1 MIESQ
6 TKANTSEG
14 VANWR
19 IRWYKTQ
26 RRLAPYL
33 FISPF
38 FILYIIFGLFPTVF
52 SIYLSFH
59 SWNPVAGLGAM
70 EFLGESDKTNFISV
84 LIDPSF
90 WTSLVRNYT
99 FVLTDSLFWK
109 SIYNTFWLAITSG
122 VVQHALAIPLAFI
135 LVTSFKRLRHP
146 FTAAYFLPFITSTVA
161 VAIVFNTIFG
171 KQFGILNYGL
181 IYLSE
186 AAWSSWLFGGLSE
199 FLPINWLGLKEYIKP
214 SVAILV
220 VWKYFGFNVVLYSA
234 GLATI
239 PRDYYEAAAIDGAN
253 AFQRF
258 WQISIPLLKPI
269 IFFAVTLTI
278 IGNLQLFD
286 EPFVLVGETGGTSN
300 SAMTMAIYLYDLG
313 FGSVQDMG
321 LAAATSWMLFIII
334 GILTAVNFFFN
345 GRTGLETRE

>member
-14 VANWR
+14 PKNWR

-26 RRLAPYL
+26 RNLAPYL

-38 FILYIIFGLFPTVF
+38 FILFAIFGLFPTFF

-59 SWNPVAGLGAM
+59 SWNPVAGLKAI
-70 EFLGESDKTNFISV
+70 ESAGIK
-84 LIDPSF
+84 
-90 WTSLVRNYT
+90 NYI
-99 FVLTDSLFWK
+99 FVFTDGLFWQ
-109 SIYNTFWLAITSG
+109 SVYNTFWLAITSG
-122 VVQHALAIPLAFI
+122 VAQHAMAIPLAFI
-135 LVTSFKRLRHP
+135 LVTGFKRLRHP

-171 KQFGILNYGL
+171 KQFGILNYAL

-199 FLPINWLGLKEYIKP
+199 ILPINWLGLKEYIKP

-220 VWKYFGFNVVLYSA
+220 TWKYFGFNVVLYSA

-239 PRDYYEAAAIDGAN
+239 PRQYYEAAAIDGAN

-258 WQISIPLLKPI
+258 WQISIPLLRPI

-286 EPFVLVGETGGTSN
+286 EPFVLIGSTGGTN
-300 SAMTMAIYLYDLG
+300 NAAMTIAMYLYDLG

-321 LAAATSWMLFIII
+321 LAAATSWILFVII
-334 GILTAVNFFFN
+334 GILTAINFLLN